1 MNIFVRDVEVLAQ
14 LKPEYVRGYLKSK
27 GWSVVGQYPDGVA
40 EVWEGTGA
48 DGRSCRATVLT
59 DRELGDYIERTYEL
73 LEVLARCENRSQF
86 AVFEDI
92 ERVPWDAVAVQ
103 SEHPAATD
111 GSIPWREGMRLH
123 ESVQEMLLSGALS
136 TMQTRPIH
144 ASARPKPV
152 TEYASG
158 IRMGQSSRGSYIV
171 NALSPLR
178 IPSDP
183 PAQASLFP
191 SEPAPSGFGRRALSM
206 LFGALTATQRAARF
220 AREVKSTDAFV
231 EAVQQGVS
239 ANLLESITDATGGG
253 EARVRVAVRWSPF
266 EPAPPGPRVVTFE
279 RDEIELIDAAGRHFR
294 AHYPEDD
301 VVLEGFVVRIDR
313 TSERFGDAIALDAL
327 VRGRIRRVGLEV
339 VGDDYKHAIEA
350 LEQRR
355 RICFRGTLIHKGRGY
370 VLLNP
375 TEVRDP
381 SPGEIDDPESAVDDP
396 RSAAEAIPPAPESKR
411 AKGAEKAAR

>member
-14 LKPEYVRGYLKSK
+14 LKPEYVRAYLKSK

-48 DGRSCRATVLT
+48 DGNPCRATVLT

-73 LEVLARCENRSQF
+73 LGVLARCENRSQF

-158 IRMGQSSRGSYIV
+158 IRMGQSSRGSYVV

-183 PAQASLFP
+183 PPPVQTSLFP
-191 SEPAPSGFGRRALSM
+191 PEPAPSGFGRRALSM

-220 AREVKSTDAFV
+220 AQEVKSTDAFV

-266 EPAPPGPRVVTFE
+266 EPAPSGPGIVTFE
-279 RDEIELIDAAGRHFR
+279 REEIALIDAAGRHFR
-294 AHYPEDD
+294 AHYPEEG
-301 VVLEGFVVRIDR
+301 VVLEGFVVRVDR

-327 VRGRIRRVGLEV
+327 VRGKIRRVGLEV
-339 VGDDYKHAIEA
+339 SGDDYKHAIEA

-355 RICFRGTLIHKGRGY
+355 RICFRGTLMHKGRGY
-370 VLLNP
+370 VLLTP

-381 SPGEIDDPESAVDDP
+381 SPSESDDPEREGGVGRVAV
-396 RSAAEAIPPAPESKR
+396 APDRDGDGGER
-411 AKGAEKAAR
+411 GRP